1 MNEHEGH
8 RHRLRRRFIENGL
21 DSFDDHNVLELLLFY
36 AMPRRDTNVIA
47 HRLLNAFGS
56 LPGVFDA
63 TPAALMSVEG
73 VGESAAVL
81 IHLVP
86 EAARR
91 YFIARSQPG
100 QILADSDAAGRYLL
114 PRFLTC
120 PNETMYLVCM
130 DAKLKVLDCREVSQG
145 STTSVSVNVRRV
157 VQIALGQNAS
167 AVLLAH
173 NHTSGIAVPSKDDV
187 AVTLRLRALLE
198 QVGVTLTD
206 HIVVAGDDYVSMA
219 DSGLLPAE

>member
-91 YFIARSQPG
+91 
-100 QILADSDAAGRYLL
+100 
-114 PRFLTC
+114 
-120 PNETMYLVCM
+120 
-130 DAKLKVLDCREVSQG
+130 
-145 STTSVSVNVRRV
+145 
-157 VQIALGQNAS
+157 
-167 AVLLAH
+167 
-173 NHTSGIAVPSKDDV
+173 
-187 AVTLRLRALLE
+187 
-198 QVGVTLTD
+198 
-206 HIVVAGDDYVSMA
+206 
-219 DSGLLPAE
+219 